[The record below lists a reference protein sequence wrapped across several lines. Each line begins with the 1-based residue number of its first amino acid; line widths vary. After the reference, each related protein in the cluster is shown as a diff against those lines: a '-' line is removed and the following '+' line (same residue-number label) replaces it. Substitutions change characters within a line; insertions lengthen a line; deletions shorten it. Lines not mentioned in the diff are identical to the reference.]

1 MQVETMTQ
9 EELFNSLP
17 DEEKEVVRRELKT
30 LSPILIGLL
39 QNLSTNY
46 LQLQKDNAEMRTDL
60 KTIKDVS
67 LKVVETLGMYKDGQ
81 IVKQNQFMMV
91 TSITAKM
98 PGIIKSVLSGDTSDY
113 SFINNMMPV
122 IAKYKD
128 L

>member
-1 MQVETMTQ
+1 MTQ